1 MGNNKTLHDP
11 GTGCA
16 PAGFGNRDV
25 PAVVEREE
33 DGVVFL
39 RAEHLSARH
48 GFSTRLGGVSEGIF
62 ASMNL
67 GHRRG
72 DAPER
77 VRENYAR
84 FCRTTKTDAARIV
97 MANQVHGDV
106 VKYVSSKDVKKD
118 LFEPAKFEADGLV
131 TNTPGITLVVFSADC
146 IPVLLEDPKAGVI
159 AAVHAGWR
167 GTALGIAAR
176 GVEAMEAL
184 GAKASNIRAAI
195 GPGIGTGCFETD
207 EDVPEE
213 MGARLGTWTERYRFP
228 AGKGRFRVDLKGI
241 NGEIL
246 RRAGIK
252 VENLA
257 VSGDCTCCQPEK
269 YWSHRFTKGQRG
281 SQAAVIMLP
290 EA

>member
-1 MGNNKTLHDP
+1 MGNKEILCDP
-11 GTGCA
+11 GTRCV
-16 PAGFGNRDV
+16 PTGFGNRDV
-25 PAVVEREE
+25 PAMMEREE
-33 DGVVFL
+33 NGVVFL
-39 RAEHLSARH
+39 QSGLLSARH

-84 FCRTTKTDAARIV
+84 FCRATKTDETRLV

-106 VKYVSSKDVKKD
+106 VKYVSSEDVKKD

-146 IPVLLEDPKAGVI
+146 IPILLEDPKAGVI

-184 GAKASNIRAAI
+184 GAKASDIRAVI
-195 GPGIGTGCFETD
+195 GPGIGKDCFETD
-207 EDVPEE
+207 EDVPEAL
-213 MGARLGTWTERYRFP
+213 GARQGTWTEGYCFP
-228 AGKGRFRVDLKGI
+228 AAPGRFRVDLKGI

-246 RRAGIK
+246 RRAGVK
-252 VENLA
+252 AENLA
-257 VSGDCTCCQPEK
+257 VSGECTCCQPEK

-290 EA
+290 EG